1 MSDLFA
7 GGSYRWQAEA
17 EELRELIYAGRMPVI
32 KENVEN
38 ITVSDAVKEVFA
50 IPAGA
55 YGSLCLSGSVSADGT
70 LLSVLLDEGEE
81 SRSFC
86 FSLPAGEQTVSIPFY
101 CAAAQSGSF
110 RVSASGGTVTVPKGK
125 IKCYYTRP

>member
-1 MSDLFA
+1 MSDLF
-7 GGSYRWQAEA
+7 GGRSYQWQSEA
-17 EELRELIYAGRMPVI
+17 EELRELIYAGRTPVI
-32 KENVEN
+32 KENAEN
-38 ITVSDAVKEVFA
+38 ITVSNSMKKLFD

-70 LLSVLLDEGEE
+70 LLSVFLDEGEE

-101 CAAAQSGSF
+101 CAAVQNGSF
-110 RVSASGGTVTVPKGK
+110 RASASGGTVTALSGK
-125 IKCYYTRP
+125 IRCYYTRP